1 MPYSIAGIAMTK
13 SELTKSKQPKTTL
26 RLATRKS
33 RLARWQS
40 EQVKYRLETRFPELH
55 IELVAKKTSG
65 DRHTDQPLQNIGGKS
80 LFVKELQHLILSGE
94 ADFAVHSVKD
104 LSCQEHNELGLAA
117 ILERADA
124 RDAFLSTRYS
134 HWSELPLGARIGTAS
149 PRRACQLR
157 HWRSDLNCVL
167 LRGNVDTRV
176 EKLETG
182 EYDAIVLAAAGLS
195 RLGLSNKITAYF
207 EPDIMLPAIGQGA
220 IGIECRKDNKA
231 LLAIL
236 HSLNHEETAVC
247 IQAERAVNAHLGGD
261 CFTPIAAY
269 ATLTNN
275 QIYLSG
281 LIGNEKTLEILRASA
296 CGSKDSPVALG
307 QKLADDLLAQGAEQF
322 LCADH

>member
-1 MPYSIAGIAMTK
+1 MNYSIAGIAMTK
-13 SELTKSKQPKTTL
+13 SRQTKTTL

-40 EQVKYRLETRFPELH
+40 EQVKFLLESRFPEIH
-55 IELVAKKTSG
+55 IELVERTTTG
-65 DRHTDQPLQNIGGKS
+65 DRHTDQALQTIGGKN
-80 LFVKELQHLILSGE
+80 LFVKELQNLILSGE

-104 LSCQEHNELGLAA
+104 LSCQEHDELCLAA
-117 ILERADA
+117 ILERADP
-124 RDAFLSTRYS
+124 RDAFLSTKHS
-134 HWSELPLGARIGTAS
+134 HWSKLPIGARIGTAS

-176 EKLETG
+176 EKLQAS

-195 RLGLSNKITAYF
+195 RLGLSHTITAYF
-207 EPDIMLPAIGQGA
+207 EPDVMLPAIGQGA
-220 IGIECRKDNKA
+220 IGIECPKDNNA

-236 HSLNHEETAVC
+236 HSLNHEDTALC

-269 ATLTNN
+269 ATLKQN

-281 LIGNEKTLEILRASA
+281 LVGHEKTLAMLRASA
-296 CGSKDSPVALG
+296 YGPKDSPLTLG
-307 QKLADDLLAQGAEQF
+307 RKLADDLLAQGAEQF
-322 LCADH
+322 LSGDH